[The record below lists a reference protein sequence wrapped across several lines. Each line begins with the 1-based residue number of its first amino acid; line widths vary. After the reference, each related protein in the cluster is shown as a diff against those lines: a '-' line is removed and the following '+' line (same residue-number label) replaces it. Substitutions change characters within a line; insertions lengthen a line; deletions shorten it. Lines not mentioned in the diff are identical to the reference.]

1 MRGFVVNHKR
11 VRRLLRLMG
20 LMAINPLYSRYIVG
34 CGISNSL
41 EAKASIAVMKQAVKD
56 YGKPEII
63 NSDQGIYALLQLRI
77 TSSRELTERLRRNA
91 IRQHKKE

>member
-1 MRGFVVNHKR
+1 
-11 VRRLLRLMG
+11 
-20 LMAINPLYSRYIVG
+20 MAIYPLYSRYIVG
-34 CGISNSL
+34 WGISNSL

-77 TSSRELTERLRRNA
+77 TSSRELTERLRRNVLSGS
-91 IRQHKKE
+91 IKRNKNGLIKPHHHYQKL